1 MVRGFSLESSDR
13 EDFSE
18 KVLSKRQVEIA
29 QVKWGEKERCK
40 DFCRGIGMWREEP
53 CKKEGKELQCYWEG
67 EGSWEV
73 GCEM

>member
-13 EDFSE
+13 EYFSE

-29 QVKWGEKERCK
+29 QVKWGEKEGCK
-40 DFCRGIGMWREEP
+40 DFCRGIGMWREQP